1 MEIEKRLLQAF
12 VTLAEAGNYRVAS
25 ERLFLTQP
33 ALTKQ
38 IQAIERVFERK
49 LFIRGRSVQN

>member
-1 MEIEKRLLQAF
+1 MRLLQAF

>member
-12 VTLAEAGNYRVAS
+12 VTLAEAGNYHVAS

-33 ALTKQ
+33 AQSKQ
-38 IQAIERVFERK
+38 IQAVEILE
-49 LFIRGRSVQN
+49 